1 MYKHNIIIEYILENI
16 KNGTYQVGDKILTEK
31 ELAEKFKISRITVH
45 NAIKDLSKAGI
56 VSRIK
61 GKGTFIQKIDEINDF
76 VFELKNVS
84 STKEQFYKEEHALL
98 SLNLIKPF
106 DLICK
111 KLQIS
116 PTDRIYEV
124 IRLMSKNGNNF
135 IIIIKNISNPWY

>member
-61 GKGTFIQKIDEINDF
+61 GKGTFIQK
-76 VFELKNVS
+76 
-84 STKEQFYKEEHALL
+84 
-98 SLNLIKPF
+98 
-106 DLICK
+106 
-111 KLQIS
+111 
-116 PTDRIYEV
+116 
-124 IRLMSKNGNNF
+124 
-135 IIIIKNISNPWY
+135 